1 MHARVVESECCK
13 HEINEPK
20 VVEALHNSTRE
31 SSLLGPLSTFID
43 MVPYNNLDI
52 SHITNSNFREVYS
65 SID

>member
-1 MHARVVESECCK
+1 MHARVVEGKCCK

-20 VVEALHNSTRE
+20 VVEAIHNSTRG

-43 MVPYNNLDI
+43 MVAYNKLNI
-52 SHITNSNFREVYS
+52 SNITDSNIREVYS